1 MAITLDV
8 QLRNDLG
15 RGASRRLRRAEQ
27 IPAIIIAKGQETV
40 SVILDEKKLIQATGK
55 PEFYNETITLKLD
68 GQDIAVKPVA
78 MQRHPVSSRIIHVD
92 FMRV

>member
-8 QLRNDLG
+8 QLRKDLG

-55 PEFYNETITLKLD
+55 AEFYNETVTLKLD
-68 GQDIAVKPVA
+68 GQEIAVKPVA
-78 MQRHPVSSRIIHVD
+78 MQRHPVSSRVIHVD

>member
-8 QLRNDLG
+8 QVRNDLG

-40 SVILDEKKLIQATGK
+40 SVILDEKKLIQATTK
-55 PEFYNETITLKLD
+55 PEFFSENVTLNLD
-68 GQDIAVKPVA
+68 GKQIVVKPIA
-78 MQRHPVSSRIIHVD
+78 MQRHPVTSRVIHVD
-92 FMRV
+92 FQRV

>member
-8 QLRNDLG
+8 ELRSDLG
-15 RGASRRLRRAEQ
+15 RGASRRLRREAK

-40 SVILDEKKLIQATGK
+40 SVILDEKKLIQACTK
-55 PEFYNETITLKLD
+55 PEFFSENVTLNLN
-68 GQDIAVKPVA
+68 GEQIVVKPVA
-78 MQRHPVSSRIIHVD
+78 MQRHPVSSRVIHID

>member
-8 QLRNDLG
+8 VLRDDLG
-15 RGASRRLRRAEQ
+15 RGASRRLRRDEK

-40 SVILDEKKLIQATGK
+40 SVILDEKKLIQAYGK
-55 PEFYNETITLKLD
+55 PEFYSETVTLKLN
-68 GQDIAVKPVA
+68 GEDIAVKPVA
-78 MQRHPVSSRIIHVD
+78 MQRHPVSSRVIHVD